1 MNTSCASFLARTWYG
16 AAGAYLGSARRR
28 VGLALLLSLLALAA
42 RAQGKPQLQ
51 LDLKGAT
58 SPLSDPAILY
68 EQAGAT
74 TDFDAKYDASELAN
88 TSGLKLASLT
98 PDGQQLD
105 KKGLP
110 LASLTAPLTVKLY
123 VGVPQEDQYTLLVSR
138 LSIVSASVYLID
150 AQEQTRQLLTL
161 GAAYTFSLAEA
172 VPGGTYTTSTRFS
185 LLFEPA
191 APLPVTLASFTAQ
204 RQGNDGLLE
213 WTTATE
219 QQNAYFQV
227 ESSSDGYTFYPLGQ
241 VAGAGTS
248 TAHRTYQFRDAGLA
262 RYTGPQV
269 YYRLRQV
276 DEDGASVFSP
286 VRLLA
291 VPALGLA
298 VAVFPTPVPPGQA
311 LYLLVRL
318 ANAGTAWLYVTDT
331 QGRRIGQRLLDLGAG
346 ANEITLP
353 EAARWAPG
361 LYFVQVHQGSQQ
373 QAVKVVKP

>member
-1 MNTSCASFLARTWYG
+1 MNTLCASLLARAWYG
-16 AAGAYLGSARRR
+16 AAGTYQARAWRR
-28 VGLALLLSLLALAA
+28 AGLALLLSLLALAA
-42 RAQGKPQLQ
+42 RAQSKPQLQ
-51 LDLKGAT
+51 LDLEGT
-58 SPLSDPAILY
+58 VSPLSDPAILY

-74 TDFDAKYDASELAN
+74 TDFDAEYDASELAN

-110 LASLTAPLTVKLY
+110 LASLTAPLIVKLY

-138 LSIVSASVYLID
+138 LSIVSATVYLID
-150 AQEQTRQLLTL
+150 AQEQTRQLLRL

-191 APLPVTLASFTAQ
+191 APLPVTLASFIAQ

-227 ESSSDGYTFYPLGQ
+227 ESSSDGHTFYPLGQ

-248 TAHRTYQFRDAGLA
+248 TAHHTYQFRDAGLA
-262 RYTGPQV
+262 RYAGPQV

-291 VPALGLA
+291 VPALELA
-298 VAVFPTPVPPGQA
+298 VVAFPTPVPPGQA
-311 LYLLVRL
+311 LYLLVRP
-318 ANAGTAWLYVTDT
+318 ANAGAAWLYVTDT
-331 QGRRIGQRLLDLGAG
+331 QGRRVGQRLLDLRAG
-346 ANEITLP
+346 ANEIALP
-353 EAARWAPG
+353 EAAWWAPG
-361 LYFVQVHQGSQQ
+361 LYLVQVHQGAQQ

>member
-1 MNTSCASFLARTWYG
+1 
-16 AAGAYLGSARRR
+16 
-28 VGLALLLSLLALAA
+28 LLSMVALAA
-42 RAQGKPQLQ
+42 RAQAKPQLQ
-51 LDLKGAT
+51 LDLEGT
-58 SPLSDPAILY
+58 LSPMSDPTFLY

-74 TDFDAKYDASELAN
+74 TDFNAYYDAVELAN
-88 TSGLKLASLT
+88 SSGLQLTSLT

-110 LASLTAPLTVKLY
+110 LASLTAPLIVQLY
-123 VGVPQEDQYTLLVSR
+123 VGVPQEDQYTLSVSR
-138 LSIVSASVYLID
+138 LSIVSAKVYLAD
-150 AQEQTRQLLTL
+150 AQEQSRQLLTP

-172 VPGGTYTTSTRFS
+172 VPGGTYSTSTRFS
-185 LLFEPA
+185 LVFEPA

-227 ESSSDGYTFYPLGQ
+227 ESSSDGRTFYPLGR

-248 TAHRTYQFRDAGLA
+248 TAHHTYQFRDANLA
-262 RYTGPQV
+262 RYAGDQV

-286 VRLLA
+286 VRLVA

-298 VAVFPTPVPPGQA
+298 VAAFPSPVPPGQA
-311 LYLLVRL
+311 LHLLVHPVT
-318 ANAGTAWLYVTDT
+318 AGAAWLYITDA
-331 QGRRIGQRLLDLGAG
+331 QGRRVGQRLLDLGAG
-346 ANEITLP
+346 ANEVTLSD
-353 EAARWAPG
+353 AAQWAPG
-361 LYFVQVHQGSQQ
+361 LYLVRVRQGAQQ
-373 QAVKVVKP
+373 QAIKIVKP